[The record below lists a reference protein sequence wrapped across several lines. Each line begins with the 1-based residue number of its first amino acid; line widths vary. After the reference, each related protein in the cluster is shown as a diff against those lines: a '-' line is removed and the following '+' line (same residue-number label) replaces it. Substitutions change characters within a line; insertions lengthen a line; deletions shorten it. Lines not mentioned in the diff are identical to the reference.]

1 MVRRLGLVCL
11 SLLLFAGCGHKN
23 SGGPPEEFS
32 DLPVVFGDAANTST
46 CFRVRQFILY
56 FSAASSQREVEP
68 VWKKIDDATW
78 EFSVTDKL
86 DKPREGSVVSRWRF
100 RKEGEFA
107 SVVDYDEAENGGTPY
122 DPSGGDFMG
131 LTSQVISMMKALH
144 FQPMSGCSDPTYI
157 HLRKKQ
163 A

>member
-1 MVRRLGLVCL
+1 MVQKLGLVCL
-11 SLLLFAGCGHKN
+11 SLLLFACGHRD
-23 SGGPPEEFS
+23 SGGPPEEFI

-56 FSAASSQREVEP
+56 FSAGSSQSGVQP

-78 EFSVTDKL
+78 EYSVTDKL
-86 DKPREGSVVSRWRF
+86 GKPVEKTVVSRWRY

-107 SVVDYDEAENGGTPY
+107 SIVDFDEAENGGTPY

-131 LTSQVISMMKALH
+131 LTRQTISMMKALN
-144 FQPMSGCSDPTYI
+144 FQPITGCPDPTYVQ
-157 HLRKKQ
+157 LRKKQ
-163 A
+163 V